1 MINFKEEVE
10 KRKEQLIQDIETLCA
25 IPSVYNEKTIGENQ
39 PYGSEC
45 RQALDAML
53 AIGKRD
59 GFVVHDENG
68 YAGHIDIGDQEESFG
83 ILGHLDVVPVD
94 ARGWDSDPFKVVLRI
109 HIHLWDL
116 LLMLNSLLFMVKKE
130 LFVSI

>member
-25 IPSVYNEKTIGENQ
+25 IPSVYNEKTISENQ

-68 YAGHIDIGDQEESFG
+68 YAGHIDIGDQE
-83 ILGHLDVVPVD
+83 
-94 ARGWDSDPFKVVLRI
+94 
-109 HIHLWDL
+109 
-116 LLMLNSLLFMVKKE
+116 
-130 LFVSI
+130 

>member
-25 IPSVYNEKTIGENQ
+25 IPSVYNEKQSVKTNLMEVNVDK
-39 PYGSEC
+39 
-45 RQALDAML
+45 ALDAML

-83 ILGHLDVVPVD
+83 NFRSFGCC
-94 ARGWDSDPFKVVLRI
+94 SC
-109 HIHLWDL
+109 
-116 LLMLNSLLFMVKKE
+116 
-130 LFVSI
+130 

>member
-45 RQALDAML
+45 RQALDYVSNWK
-53 AIGKRD
+53 KRW
-59 GFVVHDENG
+59 FCCT
-68 YAGHIDIGDQEESFG
+68 
-83 ILGHLDVVPVD
+83 
-94 ARGWDSDPFKVVLRI
+94 
-109 HIHLWDL
+109 
-116 LLMLNSLLFMVKKE
+116 
-130 LFVSI
+130 

>member
-68 YAGHIDIGDQEESFG
+68 YAGHIDIGDQEERNSLFK
-83 ILGHLDVVPVD
+83 ILKHYVQFLPFIMKKQSVKTNLMEVNVD
-94 ARGWDSDPFKVVLRI
+94 K
-109 HIHLWDL
+109 
-116 LLMLNSLLFMVKKE
+116 LLMLC
-130 LFVSI
+130 

>member
-10 KRKEQLIQDIETLCA
+10 KRKEQLIQDLETLCA

-53 AIGKRD
+53 AIG
-59 GFVVHDENG
+59 
-68 YAGHIDIGDQEESFG
+68 
-83 ILGHLDVVPVD
+83 
-94 ARGWDSDPFKVVLRI
+94 
-109 HIHLWDL
+109 
-116 LLMLNSLLFMVKKE
+116 
-130 LFVSI
+130 

>member
-45 RQALDAML
+45 
-53 AIGKRD
+53 
-59 GFVVHDENG
+59 
-68 YAGHIDIGDQEESFG
+68 S
-83 ILGHLDVVPVD
+83 
-94 ARGWDSDPFKVVLRI
+94 S
-109 HIHLWDL
+109 
-116 LLMLNSLLFMVKKE
+116 
-130 LFVSI
+130 

>member
-53 AIGKRD
+53 AISSIISSKLMVN
-59 GFVVHDENG
+59 FMVEV
-68 YAGHIDIGDQEESFG
+68 
-83 ILGHLDVVPVD
+83 
-94 ARGWDSDPFKVVLRI
+94 
-109 HIHLWDL
+109 
-116 LLMLNSLLFMVKKE
+116 LLMIKDLYLLDIMLLKSFM
-130 LFVSI
+130 I

>member
-53 AIGKRD
+53 AKRK
-59 GFVVHDENG
+59 FVL
-68 YAGHIDIGDQEESFG
+68 F
-83 ILGHLDVVPVD
+83 LVVMKNVD
-94 ARGWDSDPFKVVLRI
+94 LLALNITLLRI